1 MKIPAPFYALASAV
15 LFAAGMP
22 SEKWLLRHCDPVM
35 LCGLLY
41 ISSGTGLSF
50 TLLLQRIFRSKANK
64 QKGKRS
70 AAVLENRDRA
80 GLEEVRDGEEEKSR
94 EDQNNS
100 FNRRDLGWLISAII
114 VGGIFAPLLL
124 LAALNSAKASSVAL
138 LLNFEIVITALIARF
153 IFHEALGRRVV
164 IGLTTVFLGGLC
176 LSWSK
181 DIEGSW
187 SLLLA
192 WGACVCWA
200 ADSNLT
206 SQVRHIGPMQISV
219 CKGLLAGSFSL
230 GLAFILGS
238 HLPDLTTIG
247 GAAITGILSHGISL
261 TCFVTA
267 MRQIGAARA
276 VAYVATEP
284 FIAAIL
290 SVFFLHETVSLQMI
304 AAGVL
309 MGVGVWLH
317 MTEKHPPKHLDGTII
332 ASGLKE
338 PMPE

>member
-1 MKIPAPFYALASAV
+1 MKIPAPFFALASAV

-41 ISSGTGLSF
+41 ISSGTGLSVA
-50 TLLLQRIFRSKANK
+50 LLLQRIFRSKANEK
-64 QKGKRS
+64 KRKNNQ
-70 AAVLENRDRA
+70 AVLQNSD
-80 GLEEVRDGEEEKSR
+80 RDGVEVDNDVGYR
-94 EDQNNS
+94 NNS
-100 FNRRDLGWLISAII
+100 FNRRDLGWLIAAIT
-114 VGGIFAPLLL
+114 VGGILAPQLL
-124 LAALNSAKASSVAL
+124 LAALNSTKASSVAL
-138 LLNFEIVITALIARF
+138 LLNFEILITAIIARF
-153 IFHEALGRRVV
+153 VFHEVLGRRVV
-164 IGLTTVFLGGLC
+164 IGLATVFLGGLC

-192 WGACVCWA
+192 LGACVCWA

-206 SQVRHIGPMQISV
+206 GQIKHIGPMQISV

-230 GLAFILGS
+230 GLAFILGR
-238 HLPDLTTIG
+238 HMPDLTTIG

-261 TCFVTA
+261 TFFVTA

-290 SVFFLHETVSLQMI
+290 SVIFLHETVSLQMI

-317 MTEKHPPKHLDGTII
+317 MTEKHPPRHLDGTII